1 MAVNLSPA
9 GGVAA
14 QFFTNTGEVLTGG
27 KLYTYLAGTTTPATA
42 YTTSAGNVPW
52 TNPIVLNAAGRVSGS
67 GEIWLT
73 DGVAYKFTLKDST
86 DVLIATYDNIVGIN
100 VSQDASQ
107 VTYDPPFN
115 GSVVTNVEAKLA
127 QTVSVMDFGAVCDGV
142 ADDTDAVQTAVD
154 YCASLAPYW
163 PTLVIPG
170 RCKLTSSINIDRPVD
185 TTKTEFRILGQ
196 GPGAG
201 FYASG
206 TVTMFDSTIAM
217 ASGSGTAPVSEFVT
231 FDNINFEASNFF
243 DEVFVISRK
252 FLRMKFLNCFFW
264 LTRCQASDTYAQ
276 TLYFVACNIRNNKTN
291 FINTAGLYDVTF
303 DSCIIEN
310 GQTIIRSI
318 DPVYGTNGL
327 RFINNVIEGISLSSV
342 VVATGVSGFAL
353 IGNHM
358 EANFSPEFNFF
369 AGTVNNAGVAV
380 VGNYIYNPAGATF
393 YYGPTT
399 AVFSAGNT
407 VFPSVLHSNA
417 VQIVN
422 LISNADNCS
431 GGISDATTFSTVNGS
446 YRAGAAA
453 VAWADT
459 SNQIT
464 KSTAGNFSIAFTPQS
479 DTRFYVR
486 GSDQTSV
493 NFSGSY
499 ADSAGNVIMAF
510 RNDRLIQAP
519 ALQNFAND
527 AAAAAGNIPVG
538 YLYRN
543 GSVVQV
549 RVT

>member
-27 KLYTYLAGTTTPATA
+27 KLYTYLAGTTTPATT

-73 DGVAYKFTLKDST
+73 DGEAYKFTLKDST

-142 ADDTDAVQTAVD
+142 TDDTAAVQTAVN

-170 RCKLTSSINIDRPVD
+170 RCKLTSSININRPVD

-252 FLRMKFLNCFFW
+252 FLRIKFLNCFFW

-276 TLYFVACNIRNNKTN
+276 TLYFVACNIR
-291 FINTAGLYDVTF
+291 
-303 DSCIIEN
+303 
-310 GQTIIRSI
+310 
-318 DPVYGTNGL
+318 
-327 RFINNVIEGISLSSV
+327 
-342 VVATGVSGFAL
+342 
-353 IGNHM
+353 
-358 EANFSPEFNFF
+358 
-369 AGTVNNAGVAV
+369 
-380 VGNYIYNPAGATF
+380 
-393 YYGPTT
+393 
-399 AVFSAGNT
+399 
-407 VFPSVLHSNA
+407 FPYSFR
-417 VQIVN
+417 
-422 LISNADNCS
+422 D
-431 GGISDATTFSTVNGS
+431 
-446 YRAGAAA
+446 
-453 VAWADT
+453 
-459 SNQIT
+459 
-464 KSTAGNFSIAFTPQS
+464 
-479 DTRFYVR
+479 R
-486 GSDQTSV
+486 G
-493 NFSGSY
+493 
-499 ADSAGNVIMAF
+499 
-510 RNDRLIQAP
+510 
-519 ALQNFAND
+519 
-527 AAAAAGNIPVG
+527 
-538 YLYRN
+538 
-543 GSVVQV
+543 
-549 RVT
+549 